1 MPTAHF
7 KYTQFI
13 ACQLY
18 LNKAVKNGK
27 RMGGSKEG
35 RKEEEKKGGK
45 KGKEKLNSVVCWSLL
60 ARFPAALPKPACSDV
75 KLAV

>member
-45 KGKEKLNSVVCWSLL
+45 KGKEKLNSVVCWSLQNPTIS
-60 ARFPAALPKPACSDV
+60 FHIHSQ
-75 KLAV
+75 